1 MSRRVSGRKE
11 KAHAKICDHWIR
23 GPTGL
28 RPYCR
33 GHSSRAPLRK
43 CAAQV
48 ETTNGPFMNPS
59 LPLAGFAIIEA
70 VNLAEAVDIV
80 LRTPCAV
87 MDGVVE
93 VWPLRR
99 ALQGWIRAK

>member
-1 MSRRVSGRKE
+1 
-11 KAHAKICDHWIR
+11 
-23 GPTGL
+23 
-28 RPYCR
+28 
-33 GHSSRAPLRK
+33 
-43 CAAQV
+43 
-48 ETTNGPFMNPS
+48 MNPS